1 MWSFQRLSG
10 QYWGCRNI
18 FVDRVSIFR
27 FMSLR
32 VVEVGALSRL
42 EESPQE
48 YQKLLRSSGED
59 PLFLNL
65 DWLSAWWNA
74 FGEDKSQ
81 LILRVMERGRTVGYA
96 PLVKSSRGRTRW
108 TKVEFMGA
116 GPSDRCGIIAENGR
130 ADVQAA
136 VWEHLRQQDE
146 WDVLEL
152 RDLRQGGPT
161 ERAVRSA
168 FPQAEQVSYTAPC
181 ITLNGSHRAY
191 LASLSRNMRYNLGR
205 GWRRLQDEGVFFQ
218 PMRTADEVSVAVEW
232 LNELNDQRWQASST
246 LRTPG
251 MPQFVREVS
260 QRLAGQGVVFHAL
273 RTRDSAIAIAMGL
286 EDEGRYLYYLSGFG
300 PELARYSPGTVLL
313 SKIIEECHQLGR
325 KEVDLLRGEE
335 PYKYRFNAQDRA
347 QMHVRTVNRGIMR
360 RTQYA
365 LREAPLV

>member
-1 MWSFQRLSG
+1 MGWAHRTVAAS
-10 QYWGCRNI
+10 
-18 FVDRVSIFR
+18 
-27 FMSLR
+27 SLR
-32 VVEVGALSRL
+32 MGGRMFRR
-42 EESPQE
+42 QC
-48 YQKLLRSSGED
+48 G
-59 PLFLNL
+59 NT
-65 DWLSAWWNA
+65 SA
-74 FGEDKSQ
+74 S
-81 LILRVMERGRTVGYA
+81 
-96 PLVKSSRGRTRW
+96 RTR
-108 TKVEFMGA
+108 
-116 GPSDRCGIIAENGR
+116 
-130 ADVQAA
+130 
-136 VWEHLRQQDE
+136 
-146 WDVLEL
+146 DVLEL
-152 RDLRQGGPT
+152 RDLDRVGRPSGPC
-161 ERAVRSA
+161 APPSSADRSA
-168 FPQAEQVSYTAPC
+168 TAPC